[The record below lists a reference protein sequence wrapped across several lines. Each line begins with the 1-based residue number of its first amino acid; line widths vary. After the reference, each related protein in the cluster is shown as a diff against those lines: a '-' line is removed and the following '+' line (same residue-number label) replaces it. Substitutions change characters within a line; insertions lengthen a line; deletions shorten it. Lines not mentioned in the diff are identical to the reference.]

1 MKFKVLGTALLSAT
15 LVLTACGQSE
25 DPSKKDDDKKSESK
39 SDKKSND
46 PKKNKDKKSEENKEK
61 DNNKE
66 KDQSSEDNQQN
77 EQSNDQNNS
86 QNNSNQN
93 NQQAQQSQQ
102 QPAQNQQTNQSNH
115 EPTKEEIYEWNKQ
128 NIPGGTDAG
137 LIDPEEANRQLK
149 ENEAAMEREESQKES
164 EIDAINEKMDD
175 PNISDER
182 YNELVDEYNA
192 KIEE

>member
-1 MKFKVLGTALLSAT
+1 MKFKLLGTAILSSALL
-15 LVLTACGQSE
+15 LTACGQSE
-25 DPSKKDDDKKSESK
+25 DHSKKDDDKKSESK

-77 EQSNDQNNS
+77 EQSNAQNNS

-115 EPTKEEIYEWNKQ
+115 KPTKEEIYEWNKQ

-137 LIDPEEANRQLK
+137 LIDPEEANKASQSQNNEPDEWVKGQEEWANASKSEK
-149 ENEAAMEREESQKES
+149 EEIRKQDAQKYGYEY
-164 EIDAINEKMDD
+164 D
-175 PNISDER
+175 PKNYED
-182 YNELVDEYNA
+182 
-192 KIEE
+192 